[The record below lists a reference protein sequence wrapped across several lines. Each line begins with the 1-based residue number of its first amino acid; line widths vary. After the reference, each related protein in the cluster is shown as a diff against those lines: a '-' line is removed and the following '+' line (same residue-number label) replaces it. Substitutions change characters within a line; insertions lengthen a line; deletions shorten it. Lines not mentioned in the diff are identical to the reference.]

1 MNENK
6 PFFSVIVPVYN
17 VEKYLHRCVDSILAQ
32 SYSDFEVLLVDDGSI
47 DKSGAISDDY
57 ALKDNRIRV
66 FHQANAGVSAARN
79 KGIDEAKGEY
89 VIFVDS
95 DDYLLV
101 DRLLH
106 VWNNTKGHPDVIS
119 VDKDAVLCLGSN
131 VLRLNKE
138 IYLWASKM
146 EVVWNAAYKR
156 IILFEGHVRFLY
168 SIVHGEDS
176 LFFLEF
182 LNHSKSIVFHADY
195 DYVYEK
201 GHVGGLNQVFQDF
214 SKELE
219 VYYKLGQ
226 ARKTFYTSNG
236 IAVGGEYQV
245 NYSGEILRIIKSIY
259 IGNQRRSYSGRI
271 SALKKMVSLLKID
284 KPNKG
289 RTNSYKIITFLYNFK
304 LYSILDC
311 FMRLWS
317 KRIEKLKPY

>member
-1 MNENK
+1 MNEKK
-6 PFFSVIVPVYN
+6 PFFSVVVPVYN

-32 SYSDFEVLLVDDGSI
+32 SYGDFELLLIDDGSK
-47 DKSGAISDDY
+47 DQSGAICDEY

-66 FHQANAGVSAARN
+66 FHQENAGVSAARN
-79 KGIDEAKGEY
+79 KGIDEARGEY

-101 DRLLH
+101 DRLQH
-106 VWNNTKGHPDVIS
+106 VWDNSKDNPDIIS
-119 VDKDAVLCLGSN
+119 VDKKAVLCFGSRI
-131 VLRLNKE
+131 LELDKE
-138 IYLWASKM
+138 IYLRASKM
-146 EVVWNAAYKR
+146 EVVWNAAYKSS
-156 IILFEGHVRFLY
+156 ILLEGHVRFLD

-182 LNHSKSIVFHADY
+182 LNHSKTIVFHADY

-226 ARKTFYTSNG
+226 ARKAFYTSNR
-236 IAVGGEYQV
+236 ITIGGQYQV

-259 IGNQRRSYSGRI
+259 IGNKRRKFSERI
-271 SALKKMVSLLKID
+271 SALKKTVSLLKID
-284 KPNKG
+284 KLNKG
-289 RTNSYKIITFLYNFK
+289 RTNSDKIITFLYNFK

-311 FMRLWS
+311 FMCLWS
-317 KRIEKLKPY
+317 KRIEKLKSY